1 MWPFKNKEE
10 VGYRTLNIDEIEKIC
25 RDCIHSLK
33 SHVNIL
39 KADVNI
45 IYEEVNI
52 LNRYI
57 GLKKSSPGLIE
68 RMCNVEEKL
77 DLLLDHLGLEAA
89 MSEPSKLTLYEKQ
102 EE

>member
-25 RDCIHSLK
+25 RDCIYSLQ
-33 SHVNIL
+33 SDVNIL

-45 IYEEVNI
+45 VYGEVK
-52 LNRYI
+52 RDI
-57 GLKKSSPGLIE
+57 GLIKSIPGLTE

-77 DLLLDHLGLEAA
+77 DLLLDYLGLEAA